1 MTFGE
6 RVQALTRQYLM
17 PGVVYNVLGSNVL
30 ACRIIGNG
38 KRGKGFKV
46 ERAIKYTT
54 SGQAISFSA
63 MDTFQPQQLE
73 TKVRL
78 NVEMKGARQPVGI
91 SGMELVA
98 NQDADVRITDML
110 TETFE
115 ETTDELLDKM
125 GDYGYG
131 DGTGNSGK
139 DPAGIGLI
147 VDDGSASDTFEG
159 QSRSTYTVLKATLT
173 DLTSVAGKLS
183 LARLAT
189 LYSDISSG
197 TGMTTPTLIDSG
209 ETEQDLYEQLLTP
222 TVRETYSSMGYYTV
236 TKDSSGTVRMGS
248 QQGLVGQHGFVA
260 LSYKGVPWVRD
271 EKAGTQYSQKIAML
285 NENYID
291 WFGWAVEGQV
301 ARQLGYEPVNFKHT
315 TVDTTFGEKP
325 MSDFTGFNYK
335 PLVAAQNQF
344 AGISEILILGNMGSW
359 QPRRQGALESVTGV

>member
-159 QSRSTYTVLKATLT
+159 QSRSTYTVLKAT
-173 DLTSVAGKLS
+173 
-183 LARLAT
+183 
-189 LYSDISSG
+189 
-197 TGMTTPTLIDSG
+197 
-209 ETEQDLYEQLLTP
+209 
-222 TVRETYSSMGYYTV
+222 
-236 TKDSSGTVRMGS
+236 
-248 QQGLVGQHGFVA
+248 
-260 LSYKGVPWVRD
+260 
-271 EKAGTQYSQKIAML
+271 
-285 NENYID
+285 
-291 WFGWAVEGQV
+291 
-301 ARQLGYEPVNFKHT
+301 
-315 TVDTTFGEKP
+315 
-325 MSDFTGFNYK
+325 
-335 PLVAAQNQF
+335 
-344 AGISEILILGNMGSW
+344 
-359 QPRRQGALESVTGV
+359 